1 RYQAV
6 ARGNNGALLVN
17 TSVNLRFSIR
27 TGSATGAV
35 EYQETQTTST
45 NQFGLFS
52 VEVGSGTPTTG
63 VFSNINWAATAPK
76 YIQTEIDLGSGFLD
90 LG

>member
-1 RYQAV
+1 
-6 ARGNNGALLVN
+6 
-17 TSVNLRFSIR
+17 
-27 TGSATGAV
+27 
-35 EYQETQTTST
+35 
-45 NQFGLFS
+45 

-90 LG
+90 LGASKLLSVPYALYSLNPGPKGATGPAGANGATGANGAIGATGPAGVNGVT